1 MTTTENTR
9 ATTPLTTHDP
19 RTLLATAATT
29 VGDLIATIVDS
40 ELSKPTS
47 CDGFD
52 VAGLLGHL
60 HNVMTRVVALAE
72 DTDPMAVPDTV
83 PTPPDGWHAN
93 WLRRMEHVAD
103 AWSDPETLDR
113 TMTLPWASGPG
124 SMLLGTY
131 IAELTVHTWDL
142 AQALGRPAEWDTD
155 VLDAALA
162 SYLLVL
168 PEANRDERFDA
179 VRKFMPADWQPPFHN
194 AVDVPADA
202 PTIDRIV
209 AWTGRQP

>member
-1 MTTTENTR
+1 MTTTTD
-9 ATTPLTTHDP
+9 TPSNTHDP
-19 RTLLATAATT
+19 RSLFATAGITAS
-29 VGDLIATIVDS
+29 DLIATITPD
-40 ELSKPTS
+40 ELTIPTL
-47 CDGFD
+47 CDAFD
-52 VAGLLGHL
+52 VDGLLGHL

-93 WLRRMEHVAD
+93 WLRRMQHVAD
-103 AWSDPETLDR
+103 AWADPAALDR

-124 SMLLGTY
+124 SMLLSTY
-131 IAELTVHTWDL
+131 IGELTVHTWDL
-142 AQALGRPAEWDTD
+142 GQALGRSAMWDSD

-179 VRKFMPADWQPPFHN
+179 ARKFMPADWQPPFHN

>member
-1 MTTTENTR
+1 MTTTDPN
-9 ATTPLTTHDP
+9 PLTTQDP
-19 RTLLATAATT
+19 RILLAAAATT
-29 VGDLIATIVDS
+29 AGNLIATIDDN
-40 ELSKPTS
+40 ETRLAT
-47 CDGFD
+47 CCAGFD

-60 HNVMTRVVALAE
+60 DIVMTRVVALAE
-72 DTDPMAVPDTV
+72 GTDPMALPETV

-93 WLRRMEHVAD
+93 WLRQMEHVAD

-124 SMLLGTY
+124 SMLLSTY

-142 AQALGRPAEWDTD
+142 GQALGRSAMWASD
-155 VLDAALA
+155 VLGAALA

-179 VRKFMPADWQPPFHN
+179 ARKFMPADWQPPFHN
-194 AVDVPADA
+194 AVEVPADA